1 MSRRAALAVKR
12 AIDLVGG
19 VALAV
24 LTSPVMAGVALAVKL
39 DSRGSVLF
47 SQHRAGLHGKP
58 FRIYKFRT
66 MVTDEEAH
74 RDIISL
80 DDRRI
85 TRVGRFLRGTSLDEL
100 PQLLNVVIG
109 DMSLVGPRPQLIGTT
124 RDHERRRFDMRP
136 GMTGLVE
143 VSKPH
148 LLTWDDRMALDVRYV
163 EQWSLLL
170 DLSILART
178 IPVMLARKNA
188 LEPPRT

>member
-1 MSRRAALAVKR
+1 MSRRAALTVKR

-19 VALAV
+19 VALLV
-24 LTSPVMAGVALAVKL
+24 LTSPVVGGVALAVKL
-39 DSRGSVLF
+39 DSGGSVLF
-47 SQHRAGLHGKP
+47 SQQRAGLHGKP

-66 MVTDEEAH
+66 MVATDAAH

-85 TRVGRFLRGTSLDEL
+85 TRVGRFLRRTSLDEL
-100 PQLLNVVIG
+100 PQLLNVVTG

-143 VSKPH
+143 VSKPQ

>member
-1 MSRRAALAVKR
+1 MSRRAALTVKR

-19 VALAV
+19 VALLV
-24 LTSPVMAGVALAVKL
+24 LTSPVMGGVALAVML

-47 SQHRAGLHGKP
+47 SQERAGLHGKP

-66 MVTDEEAH
+66 MVTNEGAH
-74 RDIISL
+74 RDIVSL

-85 TRVGRFLRGTSLDEL
+85 TRVGRFLRRTSLDEL
-100 PQLLNVVIG
+100 PQLLNVVTG
-109 DMSLVGPRPQLIGTT
+109 EMSLVGPRPQLIGTT

-143 VSKPH
+143 VSKPQ

-163 EQWSLLL
+163 EDWSLLL

-188 LEPPRT
+188 LEPPRS

>member
-1 MSRRAALAVKR
+1 MSRRAALTVKR

-19 VALAV
+19 VALLV
-24 LTSPVMAGVALAVKL
+24 LTSPVMGGVALAVML

-47 SQHRAGLHGKP
+47 SQKRAGLHGKP

-66 MVTDEEAH
+66 MVTNEGAH
-74 RDIISL
+74 RDIVSL

-85 TRVGRFLRGTSLDEL
+85 TRVGRFLRRTSLDEL
-100 PQLLNVVIG
+100 PQLLNVVTG
-109 DMSLVGPRPQLIGTT
+109 EMSLVGPRPQLIGTT

-143 VSKPH
+143 VSKPQ

-163 EQWSLLL
+163 EDWSLLL